1 MYFLIFEDGILLTNH
16 QTLTYLSYM
25 YYLNW
30 LNISA
35 TLNNNIY
42 AIIYSN
48 SSKTNRG
55 LKYLFC
61 YRAKIKYTLT
71 LVIIIHF

>member
-1 MYFLIFEDGILLTNH
+1 MYFLNFEDGILLTNH
-16 QTLTYLSYM
+16 QTLL

-30 LNISA
+30 LNIYA

-71 LVIIIHF
+71 LFIIIHF